1 MLELDEVIERFEQL
15 IRKQGVVSI
24 EPRKFFRDQ
33 WEVRES
39 GNREETVVE
48 LLRVWMEYRWQA
60 GLATTAEEAI
70 AEFPEDAFS
79 PTSRQ
84 LLAFEEQ
91 RQRNQQRSMGPK
103 VVLRPVTD
111 LPQEGENWG
120 DFQLLQPLG
129 QGAFARVFLARQQSL
144 AHRLVALKLT
154 FLPSEEAQL
163 LASLHHSSIVPV
175 YSIHCIDQVYG
186 ICMPFLGNTTFS
198 DMLRDP
204 RLVGP
209 GSTKRTPRAL
219 LQTVRDR
226 QELLRP
232 QGDDPSQQATEGV
245 LQGGDGVPQG
255 LPQTQV
261 VSSEVRRESTGALL
275 SQTMASRALQHG
287 SWERGICWM
296 GSQLAEGLW
305 HAHSRG
311 ILHSDIKPANIL
323 VGSDG
328 QPRLIDFNISQRRTG
343 STDGGRLG
351 GTYPYMSPEHRSAME
366 GVGSIDARADI
377 YSLGMVLTELLLG
390 ELPRAAWARST
401 EARKIV
407 DQAREQLK
415 AEGISPALQAI
426 LLKAIAADAADR
438 YANASDLADDLRA
451 QYEDRPL
458 VHQREPSWRER
469 LGKWTRRHPQI
480 ASNTS
485 LACLLL
491 FLLLATGGIIAS
503 LQHSL
508 LRSQTSR
515 STMLL
520 AQSLPESVALA
531 SSSLMDP
538 RQISAAVASAK
549 RTLSHL
555 DSTGGGLETSS
566 EFWSASPSS
575 GPGLAEELQLW
586 LAMTAAWT
594 PQMLVDGGV
603 PPDDVEFL
611 FQRRERLLRTRPD
624 PGQQQEAGILEDL
637 RQIRQSLQKG
647 VTQEAID
654 SLKRKDLAASSN
666 YAAWWML
673 GDAWLAAGQPLPAQ
687 QAYTACIALRPDI
700 AVAYFN
706 RASAS
711 LLGGQHE
718 DAVQDYARVLKLQ
731 PEWPW
736 VRFNQAVSLSRLGK
750 NQEALAALEEAQRQ
764 GQPSVSLHRLA
775 AQLHQQLGEQQ
786 EALQQQ
792 EMALRV
798 TPSSSQ
804 DWVDRGLLN
813 LSRDPRMAAEDFENA
828 IRLEPQSL
836 DAHQKLAHVYAEYLG
851 DPERA
856 CRYLDSLV
864 LLAPDQ
870 PTHRA
875 GRAVLLARRGQWKPM
890 IEDLRILESLRPDD
904 PMVQYQI
911 ASAYA
916 LAAPQMLPTARSE
929 DPTWSAGAMEAKA
942 MAWIQRALI
951 RSPELA
957 GLMRRDE
964 DLSSLRT
971 NPWFGRQ
978 LTAAEL
984 LAQPV
989 PESESLP

>member
-1 MLELDEVIERFEQL
+1 MLELDEVIERFEQS
-15 IRKQGVVSI
+15 IRKQGVASI
-24 EPRKFFRDQ
+24 EPRRFFRDQ
-33 WEVRES
+33 WEVKEW

-60 GLATTAEEAI
+60 GLATTAEQAI
-70 AEFPEDAFS
+70 AEFPGETFS

-91 RQRNQQRSMGPK
+91 RQRNQQRSVGPK

-111 LPQEGENWG
+111 LPQEGDTWG

-144 AHRLVALKLT
+144 AQRLVALKLT
-154 FLPSEEAQL
+154 FLPSEEGQL
-163 LASLHHSSIVPV
+163 LASLHHSSIVPI

-204 RLVGP
+204 RLAGP

-226 QELLRP
+226 QVLLRP
-232 QGDDPSQQATEGV
+232 QSEAVSVPGA
-245 LQGGDGVPQG
+245 DGVPKG
-255 LPQTQV
+255 LGQEHD
-261 VSSEVRRESTGALL
+261 VSSQDAMESPAALL
-275 SQTMASRALQHG
+275 SQTVAPRALQHG
-287 SWERGICWM
+287 SLARGICWM
-296 GSQLAEGLW
+296 GAQLAEGLW
-305 HAHSRG
+305 HAHCRG

-328 QPRLIDFNISQRRTG
+328 QPRLIDFNISQSRSS
-343 STDGGRLG
+343 STDSGRLG
-351 GTYPYMSPEHRSAME
+351 GTYPYMSPEHRNAME

-377 YSLGMVLTELLLG
+377 YSLGMVLTELLVG
-390 ELPRAAWARST
+390 QLPRAAWARSG
-401 EARKIV
+401 ESQRIV
-407 DQAREQLK
+407 SEAREQLK
-415 AEGISPALQAI
+415 AERISPALQAI
-426 LLKAIAADAADR
+426 LLKAIASDSADR
-438 YANASDLADDLRA
+438 YATASDLADDLRA

-458 VHQREPSWRER
+458 VHQREPSWLER
-469 LGKWTRRHPQI
+469 MGKWTRRHPQI

-485 LACLLL
+485 LASLLL

-503 LQHSL
+503 LQQSL

-520 AQSLPESVALA
+520 AQSLPESIALA

-538 RQISAAVASAK
+538 RQIAAAIGSAN

-555 DSTGGGLETSS
+555 DGSRGGLETDS

-575 GPGLAEELQLW
+575 GPGLAEELRLW
-586 LAMTAAWT
+586 LAVTEAWT

-603 PPDDVEFL
+603 SREDIDFF
-611 FQRRERLLRTRPD
+611 FQRRDRLMQTRPN
-624 PGQQQEAGILEDL
+624 PGQQEAGILADL
-637 RQIRQSLQKG
+637 HQIRQSLQKG
-647 VTQEAID
+647 VTKEAID
-654 SLKRKDLAASSN
+654 ALKRKDLAASSN

-673 GDAWLAAGQPLPAQ
+673 GDAWLAAGQPRPAQ

-718 DAVQDYARVLKLQ
+718 DAIQDYARVLKLQ
-731 PEWPW
+731 PDWPW
-736 VRFNQAVSLSRLGK
+736 VRFNQAVSLSRMGK
-750 NQEALAALEEAQRQ
+750 NQEALEALEAAQEK
-764 GQPSVSLHRLA
+764 GLPSVSLHRLA
-775 AQLHQQLGEQQ
+775 AQLHQQLGDQ
-786 EALQQQ
+786 EEARKQQ

-798 TPSSSQ
+798 TPTSSQ

-828 IRLEPQSL
+828 IRLEPQSV
-836 DAHQKLAHVYAEYLG
+836 DAHQKLAHVYSEYLG
-851 DPERA
+851 DPQRA
-856 CRYLDSLV
+856 CGYLDSLV

-890 IEDLRILESLRPDD
+890 IEDLRVLESLRSDD

-916 LAAPQMLPTARSE
+916 LAAPQMLPGSQSE
-929 DPTWSAGAMEAKA
+929 DPAWSASVMEARA
-942 MAWIQRALI
+942 MAWIQLALI
-951 RSPELA
+951 QSPELA
-957 GLMRRDE
+957 GLMRGDQ

-971 NPWFGRQ
+971 NPWFVRQ
-978 LTAAEL
+978 LTAAEFL
-984 LAQPV
+984 TQPV

>member
-15 IRKQGVVSI
+15 IRKQGVASI
-24 EPRKFFRDQ
+24 EPRRFLRDQ
-33 WEVRES
+33 WEVRGSEH
-39 GNREETVVE
+39 REETVVE

-60 GLATTAEEAI
+60 GLATTAEQAI
-70 AEFPEDAFS
+70 AEFPEESFS

-91 RQRNQQRSMGPK
+91 RQRNQQRSMGTQ
-103 VVLRPVTD
+103 VVLRPVSD
-111 LPQEGENWG
+111 LPQEGETWG
-120 DFQLLQPLG
+120 DFELLQPLG
-129 QGAFARVFLARQQSL
+129 QGAFARVFLARQLSL

-154 FLPSEEAQL
+154 FLPSEEGQL
-163 LASLHHSSIVPV
+163 LASLHHSSIVPI
-175 YSIHCIDQVYG
+175 YSIHCVDQVYG

-204 RLVGP
+204 RFAGP

-219 LQTVRDR
+219 LQTVHDR
-226 QELLRP
+226 QVLLKPRVDASSH
-232 QGDDPSQQATEGV
+232 QGV
-245 LQGGDGVPQG
+245 DGVQQG
-255 LPQTQV
+255 MPQTQN
-261 VSSEVRRESTGALL
+261 VSSEVAGQSPSALL
-275 SQTMASRALQHG
+275 SQALAPGALQHG
-287 SWERGICWM
+287 SLARGICWM

-305 HAHSRG
+305 HAHCRG

-343 STDGGRLG
+343 STDSGHLG
-351 GTYPYMSPEHRSAME
+351 GTYPYMSPEHRRAME

-390 ELPRAAWARST
+390 QLPRAAWARSG
-401 EARKIV
+401 ESQQIV
-407 DQAREQLK
+407 VQAREQLK
-415 AEGISPALQAI
+415 AERISPALQAI
-426 LLKAIAADAADR
+426 LLKAIAADASDR
-438 YANASDLADDLRA
+438 YPNASDLADDLRA

-469 LGKWTRRHPQI
+469 MGKWTRRHPQI

-485 LACLLL
+485 LATLLL
-491 FLLLATGGIIAS
+491 ILLLATGGIIAS
-503 LQHSL
+503 LQQSL
-508 LRSQTSR
+508 RRSQTSR

-531 SSSLMDP
+531 SSSWMDS
-538 RQISAAVASAK
+538 RQIAAAVASAK

-555 DSTGGGLETSS
+555 DSTGEGLETDT
-566 EFWSASPSS
+566 EFWNASPSS
-575 GPGLAEELQLW
+575 GPGLAEELRLW
-586 LAMTAAWT
+586 LAITEAWT

-603 PPDDVEFL
+603 PRADIDFL
-611 FQRRERLLRTRPD
+611 FQRRDRLMRTRPD
-624 PGQQQEAGILEDL
+624 PGQSDAGILEDL

-654 SLKRKDLAASSN
+654 ALKRKDLAAASN

-673 GDAWLAAGQPLPAQ
+673 GDAWLAAGQPLPAEK
-687 QAYTACIALRPDI
+687 AYTACIALRPDI

-711 LLGGQHE
+711 LLAGQHE
-718 DAVQDYARVLKLQ
+718 DAIQDYARVLKLQ

-736 VRFNQAVSLSRLGK
+736 VRFNQAVSLSRMGK
-750 NQEALAALEEAQRQ
+750 NQEALDLLEEAERQ
-764 GQPSVSLHRLA
+764 GQASVSLHRLA
-775 AQLHQQLGEQQ
+775 AQLHQQMGNQK

-798 TPSSSQ
+798 TPTSSQ

-813 LSRDPRMAAEDFENA
+813 LSRDPRMAADDFENA

-851 DPERA
+851 DPEKA
-856 CRYLDSLV
+856 CGHLDSLV

-890 IEDLRILESLRPDD
+890 IEDLRILESLRPAD

-916 LAAPQMLPTARSE
+916 LAAPQMLPDSQSK
-929 DPTWSAGAMEAKA
+929 DPTWSAKAMEARA
-942 MAWIQRALI
+942 IGWIQRALI
-951 RSPELA
+951 GSPELA
-957 GLMRRDE
+957 GLMRGDD

-971 NPWFGRQ
+971 NPWFGRH

-984 LAQPV
+984 LAKPV

>member
-1 MLELDEVIERFEQL
+1 MLELDEMIERFEQL
-15 IRKQGVVSI
+15 IRKQGVASI
-24 EPRKFFRDQ
+24 APREFFRDH
-33 WEVRES
+33 WDVKES
-39 GNREETVVE
+39 ENREETVVE

-60 GLATTAEEAI
+60 GLALTAEEAI
-70 AEFPEDAFS
+70 AEFPEETFS
-79 PTSRQ
+79 PTSKQ

-91 RQRNQQRSMGPK
+91 RQRNQQWSMGPQ

-111 LPQEGENWG
+111 LPQEGDTWG
-120 DFQLLQPLG
+120 DFQLLQILG
-129 QGAFARVFLARQQSL
+129 QGAFARLFLARQQSL
-144 AHRLVALKLT
+144 AHRTVALKLT

-163 LASLHHSSIVPV
+163 LASLHHSSIVPI

-204 RLVGP
+204 RLVDP
-209 GSTKRTPRAL
+209 GSTKRTPHAL

-226 QELLRP
+226 QLLLRP
-232 QGDDPSQQATEGV
+232 QTDSSSQEGA
-245 LQGGDGVPQG
+245 DGMQQG
-255 LPQTQV
+255 LRQTNDV
-261 VSSEVRRESTGALL
+261 PSEDARELPSALL
-275 SQTMASRALQHG
+275 SQAMAPRALQHG
-287 SWERGICWM
+287 SLERGICWM

-328 QPRLIDFNISQRRTG
+328 QPRLIDFNISQRRTD
-343 STDGGRLG
+343 STEGGRLG
-351 GTYPYMSPEHRSAME
+351 GTYPYMSPEHHSAME

-377 YSLGMVLTELLLG
+377 YSLGMVLMELLLG

-401 EARKIV
+401 ESQKIV
-407 DQAREQLK
+407 DQAKEQLK
-415 AEGISPALQAI
+415 AERISPALQAI

-485 LACLLL
+485 IASLLL
-491 FLLLATGGIIAS
+491 FLLLAAGGIIAS
-503 LQHSL
+503 LQRSL

-520 AQSLPESVALA
+520 AQALPESVALA

-555 DSTGGGLETSS
+555 DSTGGGLENSS
-566 EFWSASPSS
+566 EFWNAAPSS

-586 LAMTAAWT
+586 LAMTEAWT
-594 PQMLVDGGV
+594 PQMLVDSGV
-603 PPDDVEFL
+603 PRDDIEFL
-611 FQRRERLLRTRPD
+611 FQRRDRLMRTHPD
-624 PGQQQEAGILEDL
+624 PDQQQSGILEDL
-637 RQIRQSLQKG
+637 LQIRQSLRKG
-647 VTQEAID
+647 VTKDAID
-654 SLKRKDLAASSN
+654 ALKRKDLAASSN

-718 DAVQDYARVLKLQ
+718 DALQDYARVLKLQ

-750 NQEALAALEEAQRQ
+750 NQEALEALEEAGRQ

-775 AQLHQQLGEQQ
+775 AQLHQQLGDQEKALEQL
-786 EALQQQ
+786 EL
-792 EMALRV
+792 ALRV

-813 LSRDPRMAAEDFENA
+813 LSRDPQIAADDFENA
-828 IRLEPQSL
+828 IRLDPQSI
-836 DAHQKLAHVYAEYLG
+836 DAHQKIAHVYAEYLG

-856 CRYLDSLV
+856 CRYLDALV

-875 GRAVLLARRGQWKPM
+875 GRAVLLARRGQWKSM
-890 IEDLRILESLRPDD
+890 IEDLRLLESLRPDD

-916 LAAPQMLPTARSE
+916 LAAPQMLPDSQSE
-929 DPTWSAGAMEAKA
+929 EPTWSAGTMEAKA
-942 MAWIQRALI
+942 MEWLQRALI

-964 DLSSLRT
+964 DLRPLRT

-978 LTAAEL
+978 LTAAEF